1 MHVAGTFH
9 RGPGAGG
16 YRAGGAAGGSDQAL
30 HPLKKV
36 SYIVV
41 ISVIYEQ
48 ILVDLMIN
56 SYFRSRATVTRFAAA
71 GR

>member
-41 ISVIYEQ
+41 ISVLYG
-48 ILVDLMIN
+48 LFLH
-56 SYFRSRATVTRFAAA
+56 
-71 GR
+71 